1 MVIIALWSEEEFSID
16 QKVEDPKA
24 HSLKTAEQGFYCQ

>member
-1 MVIIALWSEEEFSID
+1 MVIIALWSEEEFNTD
-16 QKVEDPKA
+16 QEVADPKA